1 MFMNDCWYVAA
12 WDHEVSTGGLF
23 ARTICGKPLVL
34 WRGSDGTVH
43 AFDDRCCHRGL
54 PLSCGRR
61 EGDTVRCLYHGFL
74 YDARGVCIE
83 IPGQDRIPDKARV
96 KRYAVRESHRWVW
109 VWMGDPDTADP
120 SLIPDT
126 HWLDDPD
133 WACTPPGYL
142 HYDVD
147 YQLINDNLLDFSH
160 LSYVHPTT
168 LGGSE
173 EYAQL
178 RSGIEPLERG
188 LRITRWFMDRPPA
201 PFVAKLLAAKGMH
214 GNVDRWNDY
223 DFLLP
228 GVLIMNSGFAPA
240 GSGAE
245 RGVFDG
251 AIQFRHCQ
259 AVTPET
265 AHSSHYFFAQ
275 PRDFDKTD
283 PMVNDALYRS
293 ILTAF
298 EEDRLVTTAQAK
310 SLRDDPT
317 FKPLPCALDL
327 GLTMFRRSIARQIEK
342 EATAGL
348 AGSGDASVDRVAAGV
363 SVATTSE
370 H

>member
-1 MFMNDCWYVAA
+1 MFMQDCWYVAA
-12 WDHEVSTGGLF
+12 WDHEIPADGLF
-23 ARTICGKPLVL
+23 ARTICGKAIVF
-34 WRGSDGTVH
+34 WRDTRGVVR
-43 AFDDRCCHRGL
+43 AFDDRCCHRGA

-61 EGDTVRCLYHGFL
+61 EGDRIRCLYHGFA
-74 YDARGVCIE
+74 YDTDGACVE
-83 IPGQDRIPDKARV
+83 IPGQDRVPAKARV
-96 KRYAVRESHRWVW
+96 KSYAVRERHRWIW
-109 VWMGDPDTADP
+109 LWMGDPERADP
-120 SLIPDT
+120 ASIPDT
-126 HWLDDPD
+126 HWLDDPQ

-178 RSGIEPLERG
+178 RSKIDPLDRG

-214 GNVDRWNDY
+214 GHVDRWNNY

-228 GVLIMNSGFAPA
+228 GILIMDSGFAPA

-245 RGVFDG
+245 RGVRDQ

-259 AVTPET
+259 AVTPEKDG
-265 AHSSHYFFAQ
+265 ASHYFFAQ
-275 PRDFDKTD
+275 PRDFDRD
-283 PMVNDALYRS
+283 RPDVDQALFDSVR
-293 ILTAF
+293 TAF
-298 EEDRLVTTAQAK
+298 EEDRAIIGAQAA
-310 SLRDDPT
+310 SLAEDPS
-317 FKPLPCALDL
+317 FAPLPCNLDL
-327 GLTMFRRSIARQIEK
+327 GLTMFRRLIANQLER
-342 EATAGL
+342 EAA
-348 AGSGDASVDRVAAGV
+348 
-363 SVATTSE
+363 VATPVPVGQ